1 MFLHLSQFDVVKA
14 NYWLSDAK
22 PTTHINSDHASNLG
36 F

>member
-1 MFLHLSQFDVVKA
+1 MFLRLSQLDVVKA

-22 PTTHINSDHASNLG
+22 PTSHINIHHASNLG